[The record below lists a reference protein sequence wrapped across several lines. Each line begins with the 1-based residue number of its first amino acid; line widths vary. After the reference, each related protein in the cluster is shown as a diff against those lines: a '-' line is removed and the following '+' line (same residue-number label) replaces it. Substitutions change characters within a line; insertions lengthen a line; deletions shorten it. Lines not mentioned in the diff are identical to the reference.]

1 MPTYMM
7 CCCHFLASIC
17 ATNCQV
23 RWCYFVMPTW
33 QHVWCG
39 ALVWLPFVKLN
50 AAIFWSSCY
59 AAIFYI
65 LNLQFLLFVLY
76 DHDQKQDRKDRR
88 PNTEKPKRLK
98 VIWLAFLDDQNF
110 QLRENRIKQT
120 EQTKCPAKYAGK
132 QTMWAKTAP
141 KHIMDNQTKHG
152 KKFKPIS
159 TQAGVNGLKSKK
171 EKKSS

>member
-39 ALVWLPFVKLN
+39 AAICWLPFVKLN

-98 VIWLAFLDDQNF
+98 IIWLAFLDDRNF

-120 EQTKCPAKYAGK
+120 KQTKRPAKYAG
-132 QTMWAKTAP
+132 QTNNVSKNCTKTYHGQSNETW
-141 KHIMDNQTKHG
+141 KEVQTYSH
-152 KKFKPIS
+152 
-159 TQAGVNGLKSKK
+159 
-171 EKKSS
+171 SSRS